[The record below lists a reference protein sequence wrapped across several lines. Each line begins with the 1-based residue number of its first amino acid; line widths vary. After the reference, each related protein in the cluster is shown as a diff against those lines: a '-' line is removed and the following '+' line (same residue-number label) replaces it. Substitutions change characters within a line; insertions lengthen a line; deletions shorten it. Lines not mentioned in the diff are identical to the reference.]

1 MDEPTFSV
9 TELNTAI
16 RDALRESIP
25 ENVWVRG
32 EVQSKRTSRAGHA
45 YFQLVEKDERR
56 DRVQAA
62 LDVALFRSHLMTV
75 DAALR
80 KVPGVELADDVEV
93 RVKGRID
100 VYPPTGR
107 LQLIMTGIDPVFT
120 AGALAANRD
129 RVLRTLQSE
138 GLLRANAGR
147 TMPPVPLRIGL
158 VTSAASAAYHDFLDE
173 LERSGF
179 AFRVG
184 VCDVRVQ
191 GANAPRRVVWALRRL
206 ARLVPDVDAVVI
218 VRGGGSRS
226 DLAPFDSED
235 IARAIAAMPVPVITG
250 IGHEIDRTVAD
261 EVAHTSCKT
270 PTACAQ
276 TLVERVLEFV
286 YRLDDLSRGVVHS
299 SRSTCALALRE
310 LRDCA
315 RRARRAPPA
324 VLTRELAVV
333 ERHRGRAEELG
344 RRTVKQSAAALDG
357 TERTLIAAGGRIA
370 RAEARRLDA
379 SAARLRALDPVRV
392 LERGYTITRDRER
405 SVVKRAAGLSVGDVI
420 VTEFA
425 DGTANSTVE
434 RVASRDTPTEE
445 RDA

>member
-1 MDEPTFSV
+1 VDEQTLSV

-16 RDALRESIP
+16 RDALREAIP

-32 EVQSKRTSRAGHA
+32 EVQGLRESRAGHV

-56 DRVQAA
+56 DRVQSA

-75 DAALR
+75 HAALR

-93 RVKGRID
+93 RVKGHVD

-120 AGALAANRD
+120 AGALAANRE
-129 RVLRTLQSE
+129 RVLRQLEAE
-138 GLLRANAGR
+138 GLLRANAAHEL
-147 TMPPVPLRIGL
+147 PEVPLRIGL
-158 VTSAASAAYHDFLDE
+158 VTSAESAAYHDFLEE
-173 LERSGF
+173 LDASGF

-191 GANAPRRVVWALRRL
+191 GANASRRVLWGLRRL
-206 ARLVPDVDAVVI
+206 AVLAPAFDVIVV
-218 VRGGGSRS
+218 VRGGGSRA
-226 DLAPFDSED
+226 DLAAFDSND
-235 IARAIAAMPVPVITG
+235 VARAIAAIPVPVLTG

-261 EVAHTSCKT
+261 EVAHTASKT

-276 TLVERVLEFV
+276 VLVERVMEFV
-286 YRLDDLSRGVVHS
+286 YRLDDVSRGVVHHARS
-299 SRSTCALALRE
+299 SCVLALRE

-315 RRARRAPPA
+315 RRARREPPA
-324 VLTRELAVV
+324 ALTRELAVV

-344 RRTVKQSAAALDG
+344 TRTVKQAIATLDG
-357 TERTLIAAGGRIA
+357 SERALASAGGRLA
-370 RAEARRLDA
+370 RAEGRRLDA
-379 SAARLRALDPVRV
+379 SEARLRALDPTRV
-392 LERGYTITRDRER
+392 LDRGYTITRDRDGR
-405 SVVKRAAGLSVGDVI
+405 VVKRAAPLSTGDRL

-425 DGTANSTVE
+425 DGTA
-434 RVASRDTPTEE
+434 ASVVHEVDRREP
-445 RDA
+445 

>member
-1 MDEPTFSV
+1 VDEQTLSV

-16 RDALRESIP
+16 RDALRGAIP

-32 EVQSKRTSRAGHA
+32 EVQGLRESRAGHV
-45 YFQLVEKDERR
+45 YFSLVEKDERR

-75 DAALR
+75 HAALR

-93 RVKGRID
+93 RVKGHVD

-120 AGALAANRD
+120 AGALAANRE
-129 RVLRTLQSE
+129 RVLRQLEAE
-138 GLLRANAGR
+138 GLLHANAAQEL
-147 TMPPVPLRIGL
+147 PEVPLRIGL
-158 VTSAASAAYHDFLDE
+158 VTSVESAAYHDFLEE
-173 LERSGF
+173 LDASGF

-191 GANAPRRVVWALRRL
+191 GANASRRVLWGLRRL
-206 ARLVPDVDAVVI
+206 AAIAPAFDAIVV
-218 VRGGGSRS
+218 VRGGGSRA
-226 DLAPFDSED
+226 DLAAFDSND
-235 IARAIAAMPVPVITG
+235 VARAIAAMPVPVLTG

-261 EVAHTSCKT
+261 EVAHTASKT

-276 TLVERVLEFV
+276 VLVERVMEFV
-286 YRLDDLSRGVVHS
+286 YRLDDVSRGVVHHA
-299 SRSTCALALRE
+299 RSGCVLALRE

-315 RRARRAPPA
+315 RRARREPPA
-324 VLTRELAVV
+324 ALTRELAVV

-344 RRTVKQSAAALDG
+344 TRTVKQATANLDG
-357 TERTLIAAGGRIA
+357 SEHTLAAAGGRLA
-370 RAEARRLDA
+370 RAESRRLDA
-379 SAARLRALDPVRV
+379 SEARLRALDPARV
-392 LERGYTITRDRER
+392 LDRGYTITRDRDGR
-405 SVVKRAAGLSVGDVI
+405 VVKRAAPLSTGDRL

-425 DGTANSTVE
+425 DGTA
-434 RVASRDTPTEE
+434 ASVVHEVDRREP
-445 RDA
+445 